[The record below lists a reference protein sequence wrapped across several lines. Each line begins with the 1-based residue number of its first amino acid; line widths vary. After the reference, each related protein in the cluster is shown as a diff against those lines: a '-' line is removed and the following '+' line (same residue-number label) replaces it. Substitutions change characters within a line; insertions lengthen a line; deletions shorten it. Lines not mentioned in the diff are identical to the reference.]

1 MKTIAYIIHLESSV
15 NRDGNLA
22 RMISNCPMPAQVHA
36 ATDGN
41 RLSRAEINE
50 VYVRKLY
57 RPVYPFEM
65 RPTEIGIFLS
75 HRACWK
81 RMLDEGIDAALIMED
96 DIGFDDNF
104 GAGFGLAMQHICDL
118 QFIQF
123 PVRRTRGKVTAS
135 TIVEV
140 PSGVRL
146 LEPYVV
152 PLGACA
158 QLVSS
163 TAAERLVR
171 ATEKFDRP
179 IDCIFQLRNI
189 TEQSI
194 FSVVP
199 SGIGEISNEL
209 GGSTIHVKDR
219 QIGWADRELKRIA
232 YRMNVWRASR
242 RYMRSAR
249 REFKESY

>member
-1 MKTIAYIIHLESSV
+1 MKTTAYIIHLERSV
-15 NRDGNLA
+15 NREGNLA
-22 RMISNCPMPAQVHA
+22 RMTSNCPMPAKIQA

-41 RLSRAEINE
+41 CLSRADINE
-50 VYVRKLY
+50 VYIRQLY

-75 HRACWK
+75 HRTCWK
-81 RMLDEGIDAALIMED
+81 RMLAEGVDAALIMED

-104 GAGFGLAMQHICDL
+104 GAGFGLAMQHIGDL
-118 QFIQF
+118 HFIQF
-123 PVRRTRGKVTAS
+123 PVRKIRRRTTAS
-135 TIVEV
+135 TVVEG
-140 PSGVRL
+140 PGSVRI

-163 TAAERLVR
+163 SAAERLVR

-179 IDCIFQLRNI
+179 IDCFFQLRNV
-189 TEQSI
+189 TELPI

-199 SGIGEISNEL
+199 SGVGEISNVL

-219 QIGWADRELKRIA
+219 QIGWADRELRRIA
-232 YRMNVWRASR
+232 YRMNVWRVSR

-249 REFKESY
+249 GLIRES

>member
-1 MKTIAYIIHLESSV
+1 MKTTAYIIHLERSV

-22 RMISNCPMPAQVHA
+22 RMVSNCPMPAQVQV

-50 VYVRKLY
+50 VYVRQLY

-81 RMLDEGIDAALIMED
+81 RMLDEGVDAAFIMED

-104 GAGFGLAMQHICDL
+104 GAGFGLAMQHIGDL

-123 PVRRTRGKVTAS
+123 PVRQIRRRAMAS

-140 PSGVRL
+140 PGSVRI

-163 TAAERLVR
+163 AAAERLVR

-179 IDCIFQLRNI
+179 IDCLFQLRNV
-189 TEQSI
+189 TELPI

-199 SGIGEISNEL
+199 SGVDEISNEL

-219 QIGWADRELKRIA
+219 QIGWADRELRRIA

-242 RYMRSAR
+242 GYMRSAR
-249 REFKESY
+249 GVFRES